1 MSLFLIC
8 ILNNSL
14 IEILLTYQI
23 FDKCISPRVSCP
35 GEICYWRSMF
45 GTLNEKLEK
54 IVNSIKGKAII
65 SEADADLTM
74 REIRIALLEADV
86 ALSVVKDFINNIKN
100 NIIGKEVLKSIKP
113 DQMIIKLVQDELI
126 NILGSNNEPLKIE
139 KNGLTKILF
148 CGLQGS
154 GKTTTIAKLAN
165 HIQKESKKK
174 ILLVSADIYR
184 PAAQE
189 QLKILGRQV
198 GVEFYDHGNS
208 KSVEMITNDSLI
220 YAQKNLYD
228 IILFDT
234 AGRQVIDEDMMQE
247 LKLIFKKLNPQET
260 ILVAD
265 SLTGQDAAN
274 VAKIFNETIKITGS
288 ILTRVDGDGRGGA
301 ALSIKSIT
309 GSILTRIDGDGRGG
323 AALSIKSITG
333 APIKFI
339 GTGEKIEQL
348 EIFYPDRIAN
358 RILGMGDIIS
368 LVEKASENVD
378 QKEMEILAKKI
389 SKGKFDLED
398 FAKQLKQMGSMG
410 GVSGIMSMLPGISK
424 AQKLMAENKI
434 SDDIINHQIAIINSM
449 TKKERLNSDLIKASR
464 KIRISNG
471 SGTRVQDV
479 NKLLKQFLQSQKM
492 MKKMKSMGKSGF
504 PNDFMQKLQGRPP
517 TNLN

>member
-1 MSLFLIC
+1 
-8 ILNNSL
+8 
-14 IEILLTYQI
+14 
-23 FDKCISPRVSCP
+23 
-35 GEICYWRSMF
+35 MF
-45 GTLNEKLEK
+45 AALNERLEK
-54 IVNSIKGKAII
+54 IVSSFRGKAII
-65 SEADADLTM
+65 SETDLDLAM

-86 ALSVVKDFINNIKN
+86 ALQVVKDFINNIKL

-113 DQMIIKLVQDELI
+113 DQMIIKLVQEELI
-126 NILGSNNEPLKIE
+126 RILGENNEPLKIE

-154 GKTTTIAKLAN
+154 GKTTSVAKVAN

-174 ILLVSADIYR
+174 ILLVSADVYR

-189 QLKILGRQV
+189 QLKVLSKQV
-198 GVEFYDHGNS
+198 GVEFFDHNHLH
-208 KSVEMITNDSLI
+208 SVERITADSLH
-220 YAQKNLYD
+220 YAQKNLID

-234 AGRQVIDEDMMQE
+234 AGRQVIDNIMMQE
-247 LKLIFKKLNPQET
+247 LKLIHKQLEPQET

-274 VAKIFNETIKITGS
+274 IAKSFSEAI
-288 ILTRVDGDGRGGA
+288 
-301 ALSIKSIT
+301 SIT

-348 EIFYPDRIAN
+348 ESFYPERIAN

-368 LVEKASENVD
+368 LVEKASENLD
-378 QKEMEILAKKI
+378 QEEMEKMAKKM

-398 FAKQLKQMGSMG
+398 FAKQLKQMGNMG
-410 GVSGIMSMLPGISK
+410 GISGIMSMMPGISK

-434 SDDIINHQIAIINSM
+434 SEDLINHQIAIINSM
-449 TKKERLNSDLIKASR
+449 TRKERVNPDLIKASR

-492 MKKMKSMGKSGF
+492 MKKMKSMGKGGLSG
-504 PNDFMQKLQGRPP
+504 DFMQKLQGKLPP
-517 TNLN
+517 SFN

>member
-1 MSLFLIC
+1 
-8 ILNNSL
+8 
-14 IEILLTYQI
+14 
-23 FDKCISPRVSCP
+23 
-35 GEICYWRSMF
+35 MF
-45 GTLNEKLEK
+45 GTLSERLEK

-65 SEADADLTM
+65 SESDLDLTM

-86 ALSVVKDFINNIKN
+86 ALVVVKDFINNIKS
-100 NIIGKEVLKSIKP
+100 NIIGKEILKSIKP

-126 NILGSNNEPLKIE
+126 NILGKDNQRLNIE

-154 GKTTTIAKLAN
+154 GKTTSIAKLAN
-165 HIQKESKKK
+165 YIKKESKKK

-189 QLKILGRQV
+189 QLKILGEQV
-198 GVEFYDHGNS
+198 GASFFEFSDLNNVEEIIN
-208 KSVEMITNDSLI
+208 KSLN
-220 YAQKNLYD
+220 YAEKNLID
-228 IILFDT
+228 IVLFDT
-234 AGRQVIDEDMMQE
+234 AGRQVVDNMMMQE
-247 LKLIFKKLNPQET
+247 LKLIHNNLQPQET

-274 VAKIFNETIKITGS
+274 VAKSFGEA
-288 ILTRVDGDGRGGA
+288 V
-301 ALSIKSIT
+301 SIT

-339 GTGEKIEQL
+339 GTGEKIDQL
-348 EIFYPDRIAN
+348 EAFHPDRIAN
-358 RILGMGDIIS
+358 RILGMGDVVS
-368 LVEKASENVD
+368 LVEKAAENID
-378 QKEMEILAKKI
+378 QEEMESLAKKI
-389 SKGKFDLED
+389 TKGNFDLDD
-398 FAKQLKQMGSMG
+398 FSKQLKQMGKMG
-410 GVSGIMSMLPGISK
+410 GVSGIMSLLPGISK
-424 AQKLMAENKI
+424 AQKLMTENKI
-434 SDDIINHQIAIINSM
+434 SDDLINHQIAIINSM
-449 TKKERLNSDLIKASR
+449 TQKERTNPDMIKASR